1 MATTGSGRVATLT
14 IGEAKPATAQPQRK
28 ASAPAATR
36 IRKVPGAGKIRM
48 KELPP
53 FTRQLAAMLSSGMPV
68 VHCLTTLEEQTVNK
82 SFKSVIQGLRSQIE
96 GGLMLSESLGA
107 YPDVFDELYISMFRA
122 GETGGMLAETAGR
135 IAAYLEAAGKL
146 RRKVKSAMMY
156 PAIVMTVAIILATS
170 MIIWIVPVFASI
182 YADFGAKL
190 PGPTQFLVDVSNAI
204 RHNFL
209 IVGGAVG
216 VAIFFFVKWK
226 KTPAGMYS
234 WDKFTLKIPV
244 IGELTRKV
252 ALARFASTF
261 AQLMKSGV
269 PILKALDIVSFATGN
284 KVLGKI
290 ILDARATV
298 ERGEPLS
305 GALDKSREY
314 PRMLVN
320 MLSAGE
326 KTGKVDEMLQRI
338 SEFYDDEVQAMLS
351 GLTSLI
357 EPLLMVFLGVVIGGI
372 VVCMFLPIF
381 KMHEI
386 INF

>member
-1 MATTGSGRVATLT
+1 MRAGQARGVNTLS
-14 IGEAKPATAQPQRK
+14 IGDALPMEKRQAKTAGGG
-28 ASAPAATR
+28 ASSR
-36 IRKVPGAGKIRM
+36 IRRVPGARKIQM
-48 KELPP
+48 KELPG
-53 FTRQLAAMLSSGMPV
+53 FARQLAAMLTSGMPV
-68 VHCLTTLEEQTVNK
+68 VHCLNTLEDQTINK
-82 SFKSVIQGLRSQIE
+82 SFKAVIQGLRTQIE
-96 GGLMLSESLGA
+96 SGLMLSEALSA
-107 YPDVFDELYISMFRA
+107 YPDVFDELFVNMFRA

-135 IAAYLEAAGKL
+135 IAAYLEANGKL

-156 PAIVMTVAIILATS
+156 PSIVMTVAILLAAG

-182 YADFGAKL
+182 YKDFNAKL
-190 PGPTQFLVDVSNAI
+190 PGPTQFLVDLSDNI
-204 RHNFL
+204 RHHFFTVAL
-209 IVGGAVG
+209 IVGGA
-216 VAIFFFVKWK
+216 IFAFIKWK
-226 KTPAGMYS
+226 KTKAGQYR
-234 WDKFTLKIPV
+234 WDAITLKFPI
-244 IGELTRKV
+244 IGDLVRKV

-305 GALDKSREY
+305 GALDKSKEY
-314 PRMLVN
+314 PRMLIN

-372 VVCMFLPIF
+372 VVCMFMPIF

>member
-1 MATTGSGRVATLT
+1 MRAQAASGRMATLT
-14 IGEAKPATAQPQRK
+14 IGGP
-28 ASAPAATR
+28 APAVEKKKAAPAPISR
-36 IRKVPGAGKIRM
+36 IKRVPGARKIVL
-48 KELPP
+48 KELPG
-53 FTRQLAAMLSSGMPV
+53 FTRQLAAMLNSGMPV
-68 VHCLTTLEEQTVNK
+68 VHCLNTLEDQTVNK
-82 SFKSVIQGLRSQIE
+82 SFRSVIAGLRQQIE
-96 GGLMLSESLGA
+96 GGMMLSEALSA
-107 YPDVFDELYISMFRA
+107 YPDIFDELFVSMFRA
-122 GETGGMLAETAGR
+122 GETGGMLAETSGR
-135 IAAYLEAAGKL
+135 IAAYLEASGKL

-156 PAIVMTVAIILATS
+156 PAIVMTVAILLAVS

-182 YADFGAKL
+182 FADFGAKL
-190 PGPTQFLVDVSNAI
+190 PAPTQFLVDVSDAI
-204 RHNFL
+204 RGHFL
-209 IVGGAVG
+209 VVAVAVG
-216 VAIFFFVKWK
+216 AAIFVFMKWK
-226 KTPAGMYS
+226 KTKNGAYQ
-234 WDKFTLKIPV
+234 WDRMTLKFPI
-244 IGELTRKV
+244 IGDLVRKV

-269 PILKALDIVSFATGN
+269 PILKALDIVAFATGN

-305 GALDKSREY
+305 TALDKSKEY
-314 PRMLVN
+314 PRMLIN

-338 SEFYDDEVQAMLS
+338 AEFYDDEVQAMLS

>member
-1 MATTGSGRVATLT
+1 MASNVTARRVNTLT
-14 IGEAKPATAQPQRK
+14 IGGATEVRKKAQS
-28 ASAPAATR
+28 ASQSR
-36 IRKVPGAGKIRM
+36 IKRVPGARKIRV
-48 KELPP
+48 KELPG
-53 FTRQLAAMLSSGMPV
+53 FTRQLAAMLNSGMPV
-68 VHCLTTLEEQTVNK
+68 VHCLNTLEDQTINK
-82 SFKSVIQGLRSQIE
+82 SFKTVITGLRSQIE
-96 GGLMLSESLGA
+96 GGLMLSESLAA
-107 YPDVFDELYISMFRA
+107 YPEVFDELFVNMFRA

-135 IAAYLEAAGKL
+135 IAAYLEANGKL

-156 PAIVMTVAIILATS
+156 PTIVMAVALLLAVS
-170 MIIWIVPVFASI
+170 MIVWIVPVFANI
-182 YADFGAKL
+182 YSDFGAKL
-190 PGPTQFLVDVSNAI
+190 PGPTQVLVNISNAV
-204 RHNFL
+204 RHNFVVVAAGF
-209 IVGGAVG
+209 VGLGFLLA
-216 VAIFFFVKWK
+216 KWK
-226 KTPAGMYS
+226 KSAGGAYQ
-234 WDKFTLKIPV
+234 WDGLCLRFPV
-244 IGELTRKV
+244 IGDLVRKV

-269 PILKALDIVSFATGN
+269 PILKALDIVAFATGN

-305 GALDKSREY
+305 GALEKSKQY
-314 PRMLVN
+314 PRMLIN